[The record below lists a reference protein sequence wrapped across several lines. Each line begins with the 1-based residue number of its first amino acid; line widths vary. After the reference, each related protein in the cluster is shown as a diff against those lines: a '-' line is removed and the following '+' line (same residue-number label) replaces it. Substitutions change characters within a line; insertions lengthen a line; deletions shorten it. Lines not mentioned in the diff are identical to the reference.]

1 MIMGCD
7 GLWDVLNNQEAIDM
21 VLSEIENN
29 DDYKKNINNKSDNNI
44 AIKLANLAYDK
55 GSEDNITVIVIFF

>member
-1 MIMGCD
+1 MGCD

-21 VLSEIENN
+21 VLSELENN
-29 DDYKKNINNKSDNNI
+29 DDYKKNINNKSNSNI